1 MDHDKFAYFCK
12 CIENALRKLISDFKE
27 LQFIPESKLETSDK
41 KKLSAIV
48 RVIGPNKGR
57 VHVEMSENLVK
68 KLFEYANGEPEEDE
82 MDLCFYLAEFT
93 NMLTGNGITLYNDS
107 YKGSDLRLTPPAIF
121 AGDNLD
127 ISALKGLS
135 SSIIHHTDFGSM
147 RIEIGFEG
155 G

>member
-1 MDHDKFAYFCK
+1 MDHDKFSFFCN
-12 CIENALRKLISDFKE
+12 CIENALSKLILDFKE
-27 LQFIPESKLETSDK
+27 LQFIHKNELETSNE

-48 RVIGPNKGR
+48 RVVGPNKGR

-68 KLFEYANGEPEEDE
+68 ELFRYANEEPEEDE

-93 NMLTGNGITLYNDS
+93 NILSGNGVTLFNDT
-107 YKGSDLRLTPPAIF
+107 YQGSNLRLTPPAIF

-127 ISALKGLS
+127 ISTPKGLS
-135 SSIIHHTDFGSM
+135 SSMLYHTDFGSM

-155 G
+155 V